1 MDSQTGLMVWG
12 GKDIGRDERRK
23 LAGLRQGAGPCWS
36 VLPFTPVFIAFP
48 FTPDPSPH
56 SVGSIS
62 CFFISESSGLCCKLQ
77 KGNAEKG
84 DLLPFS

>member
-1 MDSQTGLMVWG
+1 MDSQTGLMVWEETLEG
-12 GKDIGRDERRK
+12 MKGRK

-36 VLPFTPVFIAFP
+36 VLPLYSNFVTFP
-48 FTPDPSPH
+48 FTPDPSPS

-77 KGNAEKG
+77 KGNAEKR
-84 DLLPFS
+84 